1 MTTKAPPAI
10 RSGRPADRAWRRSH
24 GWALFH
30 GAVALLGAALV
41 LARTWTYGTGLA
53 WDSINYFAVARNL
66 LAGEGF
72 TDFDGNPTTLWPP
85 LYPLALAA
93 ASLGVFDPAETAGL
107 LGAAVLGATVFAV
120 SRFLGER
127 LESPFL
133 RIWAPVVLAFSLPL
147 AEFSWFARSEGLFS
161 LLLALCL
168 IRADR
173 HLREGRSSDLAWAG
187 AFGGLAW
194 LTRYPGAVVLA
205 AVGAFLLF
213 RRGPALRERV
223 RSAAVFSFL
232 AAAPMGLWLL
242 RNLFLIGTLTGH
254 RRPVDYVWWKI
265 WRDIGSVLRSWAEFD
280 PGLGPLLGAFAA
292 AAVTG
297 FFLTRKSSTPP
308 AAAPGGQGRTAAL
321 FGGFVLL
328 YLVLLFLALMLG
340 NSWNGIEARYLVPVY
355 APLLVAAAVAFDRL
369 LLRERAR
376 PLLGRFGS
384 LGPGVLAS
392 LLTAALS
399 FWALGQ
405 AAPAARAVAR
415 ANSPGPENG
424 FGAEP
429 WAGSETLRHLR
440 ERLAAA
446 PHTYSNYPVVVY
458 HHSDRRGTYDRLP
471 DGLNR
476 LAERRGAP
484 PATPGERL
492 AQFAAEAEDGAAI
505 LWFWNWSQETYRYS
519 PPPALFVTPGIE
531 TVAEYAD
538 GTVFRVAREGGPP
551 GEPVGNRFRAA
562 LEAIS
567 SGEAGEPTERAFFD
581 LRVGEGEIRYH
592 RDPCEKEDLRARF
605 LLHLHPETPAALPP
619 HREPH
624 GFDNLDFSFFEYG
637 VFLDGKC
644 FALVPLPDYPIR
656 RIRTGQWAAGEG
668 VLWEAALRPPRPADR
683 ALRESFAA
691 GAAGPPTVRA
701 VFDLHLERGALA
713 YHREPCAEGD
723 AAAPFFLHLY
733 PADPADLPASGSGG
747 GFENRDFRFAE
758 FGERLPAPVSSPE
771 AESGEGP
778 REATVEACLA
788 VVPLPDY
795 EIARLRTGQWVAGR
809 GDLWTVEVF
818 PDDPAAGEPR

>member
-1 MTTKAPPAI
+1 MTTQALPAA
-10 RSGRPADRAWRRSH
+10 RRPEPADRAHRAR
-24 GWALFH
+24 GWTLFH
-30 GAVALLGAALV
+30 GAVAFLGAVLV
-41 LARTWTYGTGLA
+41 LARAWTYGTGLA

-72 TDFDGNPTTLWPP
+72 TDFDGNPSTLWPP
-85 LYPLALAA
+85 LYPLFLAA

-107 LGAAVLGATVFAV
+107 LGAAVFGATVFAV

-133 RIWAPVVLAFSLPL
+133 RVWAPVVLALSLPL
-147 AEFSWFARSEGLFS
+147 GEFAWFARSEGLFS

-187 AFGGLAW
+187 VFGGLAW
-194 LTRYPGAVVLA
+194 LTRYPGAVAVA

-213 RRGPALRERV
+213 RRGPAIRERV
-223 RSAAVFSFL
+223 RGAALFSLL

-242 RNLFLIGTLTGH
+242 RNLFHIGTLTGH
-254 RRPVDYVWWKI
+254 RRPVDYVWWEI
-265 WRDIGSVLRSWAEFD
+265 WRDIGSALRTWAEFD
-280 PGLGPLLGAFAA
+280 PGLGPLLGAVAI
-292 AAVTG
+292 AAVSG
-297 FFLTRKSSTPP
+297 FLLPRRTPRP
-308 AAAPGGQGRTAAL
+308 AGASPGGQGRTAVL
-321 FGGFVLL
+321 FGGCALL

-355 APLLVAAAVAFDRL
+355 APLLVAAAVGFDRF

-384 LGPGVLAS
+384 LGPGVVAS

-405 AAPAARAVAR
+405 VAPTARAVAA
-415 ANSPGPENG
+415 ANFPGPENG

-429 WAGSETLRHLR
+429 WAGSETLGHLR

-476 LAERRGAP
+476 LAERRGRP

-538 GTVFRVAREGGPP
+538 GTVFRVDREGRPS
-551 GEPVGNRFRAA
+551 GEPAGNRFRAA

-567 SGEAGEPTERAFFD
+567 SGAAGVPTERAFFD
-581 LRVGEGEIRYH
+581 LRVGERVLRYH
-592 RDPCEKEDLRARF
+592 RDPCAKEDLRARF

-624 GFDNLDFSFFEYG
+624 GFDNLDFSFLEYG

-668 VLWEAALRPPRPADR
+668 VLWEASLRPPRAADR

-691 GAAGPPTVRA
+691 GEAGPPTVRA
-701 VFDLHLERGALA
+701 VFDLHLEPGALA

-723 AAAPFFLHLY
+723 VAAPFFLHLY
-733 PADPADLPASGSGG
+733 PADPANLPSSGSGG

-758 FGERLPAPVSSPE
+758 FGERLPAPASSPE
-771 AESGEGP
+771 AESREG
-778 REATVEACLA
+778 AVGEACFA

-795 EIARLRTGQWVAGR
+795 DIARLRTGQWVAGR
-809 GDLWTVEVF
+809 GDLWSVEVF
-818 PDDPAAGEPR
+818 PGDPAAGEPR